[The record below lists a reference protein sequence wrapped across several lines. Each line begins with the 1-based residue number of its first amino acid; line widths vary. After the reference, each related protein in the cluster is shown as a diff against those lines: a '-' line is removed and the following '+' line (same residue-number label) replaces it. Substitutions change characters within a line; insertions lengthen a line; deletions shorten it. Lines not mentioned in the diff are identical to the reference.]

1 MLTDTHC
8 HLDFE
13 HFDADRDAVIQRA
26 AEAGIARILN
36 PAIDLPT
43 SRRAVALAEQY
54 EMVYAAVGVHPNS
67 AGVWDADTAAEL
79 RDLAAHPKVAAIGE
93 IGLDYYWDKAPHDVQ
108 ARVLRAQL
116 ELAGDLGLPVVIHNR
131 EAGLDILPLLA
142 GWQAELAAAGNPL
155 AGRPGVLHSFSG
167 TEAEAFAGLEANFCI
182 GITGP
187 VTFKNARDWQG
198 VVARLP
204 LESLLMETDAP
215 YLTPHPFRGTRN
227 EPARAALVAEKVAEL
242 KGLSF
247 ENVTQAAGE
256 SAARV
261 LGW

>member
-26 AEAGIARILN
+26 REAGIARILN

-43 SRRAVALAEQY
+43 SRRAVALAERF

-67 AGVWDADTAAEL
+67 AMGWEVDTAAEL

-93 IGLDYYWDKAPHDVQ
+93 IGLDYYWDDAPHEVQ
-108 ARVLRAQL
+108 AGVLRAQL
-116 ELAGDLGLPVVIHNR
+116 ELAGELGLPVVIHNR
-131 EAGLDILPLLA
+131 EAGLDVLPLLA

-167 TEAEAFAGLEANFCI
+167 TEAEAEAGLEANFCI
-182 GITGP
+182 VITGP

-215 YLTPHPFRGTRN
+215 YLTPHPHRGKRN
-227 EPARAALVAEKVAEL
+227 EPAYVKLVAEKVAEL
-242 KGLSF
+242 KGVSLD
-247 ENVTQAAGE
+247 EAARVTGA

-261 LGW
+261 FGW